1 MATWLRFSMARSGP
15 LGLYGLARNLELGVD
30 LEAVSRDID
39 VDGVGSRF
47 LAPAER
53 DMLSALRGDEQ
64 QRGFYR
70 LWARTEAVL
79 KAIGVGLHSST
90 AGLDVS
96 GEVARFDPTI
106 PGSAGA
112 AQVWFV
118 HDLHVAPGY
127 AAALACEASLP
138 GGVPELRDVA
148 ELFHQAWP
156 DEGAPHP

>member
-1 MATWLRFSMARSGP
+1 MGLLSSVAGAYYGTGFLLFGLILYVIVALPTGGVLQKAGQPFWAGFVPIYNYYLILKIVGRPTWWLAFIL
-15 LGLYGLARNLELGVD
+15 LG
-30 LEAVSRDID
+30 IIPFI
-39 VDGVGSRF
+39 GSI
-47 LAPAER
+47 
-53 DMLSALRGDEQ
+53 
-64 QRGFYR
+64 
-70 LWARTEAVL
+70 AVL
-79 KAIGVGLHSST
+79 IIAIIVGIDLAKSFGRST
-90 AGLDVS
+90 GDVYK
-96 GEVARFDPTI
+96 RQ
-106 PGSAGA
+106 